1 MYGLIY
7 AIFIN
12 KNTCLKGGII
22 MSTVTGVIFDDY
34 GQYVAYQKLNVSD
47 EDLPEIEAE
56 ANLLTDSVFVTSVA

>member
-1 MYGLIY
+1 
-7 AIFIN
+7 
-12 KNTCLKGGII
+12 